1 MNNSPD
7 TMSFIDHFNDLRKR
21 LLRALIA
28 LAIGTMASFS
38 LGDRLLQILLV
49 PIGGMENIQSIEV
62 TENIS
67 VFMRISLLAGFIIAL
82 PVITYQ
88 VMAFIIPGLKP
99 NEKRFIFVSI
109 PFITIMFLG
118 GVAFAYYIMLPAAVP
133 FLVGFLGIPT
143 TPRLANYIAFVTSLL
158 FWIGISFQMPLVV
171 YILARIGL
179 VTASALAKQWR
190 LAIVGIAILAAV
202 ISPTVDPINMG
213 LLMLPLLVLYALSI
227 FMALIAVRKKK

>member
-1 MNNSPD
+1 MSNSSNA
-7 TMSFIDHFNDLRKR
+7 MSFLDHFNDLRKR
-21 LLRALIA
+21 LFRALIA
-28 LAIGTMASFS
+28 LAIATMASFS
-38 LGDRLLQILLV
+38 LGDRLLQLLLV
-49 PIGGMENIQSIEV
+49 PIGGMENIQSIEI

-88 VMAFIIPGLKP
+88 IMAFVFPGLKSS
-99 NEKRFIFVSI
+99 EKRFIIVSI

-118 GVAFAYYIMLPAAVP
+118 GVAFAYFIMLPAAVP

-143 TPRLANYIAFVTSLL
+143 TPRLANYIQFVTSLI

-171 YILARIGL
+171 YIFARIGL
-179 VTASALAKQWR
+179 ITAGALAKQWR

-227 FMALIAVRKKK
+227 IMALVAGRKRS

>member
-1 MNNSPD
+1 MSTSAD
-7 TMSFIDHFNDLRKR
+7 TMSFLDHFTDLRKR
-21 LLRALIA
+21 LLRAFIA
-28 LAIGTMASFS
+28 LAITTMASFS

-49 PIGGMENIQSIEV
+49 PIGGMDNIQSIEV

-67 VFMRISLLAGFIIAL
+67 VFMRVSLLSGFIIAL

-88 VMAFIIPGLKP
+88 VLAFVLPGLKP
-99 NEKRFIFVSI
+99 TEKRFIFLSI

-118 GVAFAYYIMLPAAVP
+118 GVAFAYFIMLPAAIP

-143 TPRLANYIAFVTSLL
+143 TPRLTNYIEFVTSLI
-158 FWIGISFQMPLVV
+158 FWIGISFQMPIVI

-179 VTASALAKQWR
+179 VKAGPLARQWR
-190 LAIVGIAILAAV
+190 IAIVAAALLAAV

-213 LLMLPLLVLYALSI
+213 LLMLPLVVLYGLSI
-227 FMALIAVRKKK
+227 IMALIAGRKKK

>member
-1 MNNSPD
+1 MSTPPN
-7 TMSFIDHFNDLRKR
+7 TMSFLEHFNDLRKR

-67 VFMRISLLAGFIIAL
+67 VFMRISLLAGFITAL

-88 VMAFIIPGLKP
+88 LLAFILPGLKP
-99 NEKRFIFVSI
+99 SEKRFIFLSI

-118 GVAFAYYIMLPAAVP
+118 GVAFSYYIMLPAAIP

-179 VTASALAKQWR
+179 VTAGALAKQWR
-190 LAIVGIAILAAV
+190 LAVVGIAILAAV

-227 FMALIAVRKKK
+227 LMALIAVRKRK